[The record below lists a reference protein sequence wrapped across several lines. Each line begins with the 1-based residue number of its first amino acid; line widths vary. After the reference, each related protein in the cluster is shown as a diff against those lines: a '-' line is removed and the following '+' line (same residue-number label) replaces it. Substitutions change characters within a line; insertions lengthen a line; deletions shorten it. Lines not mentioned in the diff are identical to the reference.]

1 MCPSRSQ
8 AARCRRLSYFR
19 RREQPGAR
27 PVFRDDLRQTELAF
41 GRELS
46 CSFVSYSITAEL
58 RLECLSCFHAWMLDF
73 PTREKLFVLNFAL
86 TRQLTFPLR
95 AGRDRF
101 AAIQLQLANVLGHL
115 RREVAVQAAFV
126 GGSGTNLRR

>member
-58 RLECLSCFHAWMLDF
+58 RLECLSCFHAWMLNF
-73 PTREKLFVLNFAL
+73 RRREKLFIANSAVARRLTFAL
-86 TRQLTFPLR
+86 R
-95 AGRDRF
+95 ADRDRF
-101 AAIQLQLANVLGHL
+101 ATVQLQLANVVGHL

-126 GGSGTNLRR
+126 